1 MPINKKKFA
10 SENKRSACRTSFILE
25 LGIYS
30 FVLPNN
36 QDQQNKGGKQKMKTR
51 AGMRRWTNRWGKKK
65 TQAL

>member
-10 SENKRSACRTSFILE
+10 SENKRSACRTSFIPE

-36 QDQQNKGGKQKMKTR
+36 QDQQNKGGKQKNENKSRNEKMDK
-51 AGMRRWTNRWGKKK
+51 
-65 TQAL
+65 